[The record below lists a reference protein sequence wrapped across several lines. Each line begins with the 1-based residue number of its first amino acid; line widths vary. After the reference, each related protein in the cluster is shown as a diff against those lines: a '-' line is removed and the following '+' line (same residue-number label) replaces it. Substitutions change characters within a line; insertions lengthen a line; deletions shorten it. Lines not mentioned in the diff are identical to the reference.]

1 MARTVIYPERMER
14 VELSLSVWKTEV
26 LPLNDIR
33 MRFPEG
39 SNLVPALLHSAALP
53 GELENHRPSG
63 SRDSNPVYLAPDQTR

>member
-1 MARTVIYPERMER
+1 MICPERMER
-14 VELSLSVWKTEV
+14 IELSLSVWKTEV

-33 MRFPEG
+33 MRFPED

>member
-1 MARTVIYPERMER
+1 MIYPERMER

-33 MRFPEG
+33 MRFPED

-53 GELENHRPSG
+53 GELENHLPSG
-63 SRDSNPVYLAPDQTR
+63 SRDSNPVYRVPGAAR

>member
-1 MARTVIYPERMER
+1 MIYPERMER
-14 VELSLSVWKTEV
+14 IELSLSVWKTEV

-33 MRFPEG
+33 IRFPED